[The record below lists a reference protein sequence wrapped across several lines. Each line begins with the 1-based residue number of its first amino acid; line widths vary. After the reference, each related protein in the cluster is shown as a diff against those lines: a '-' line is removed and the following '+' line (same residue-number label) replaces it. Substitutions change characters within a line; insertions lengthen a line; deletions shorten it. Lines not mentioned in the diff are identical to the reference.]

1 MNTLPA
7 VNRACELVE
16 LLGAGEV
23 VDGVIDI
30 LNLVPQPTV
39 LKLEPEQDQRP
50 AGHRRLRNPTWRPS
64 CASWASR

>member
-23 VDGVIDI
+23 VDGMVDVYTGIKEPVRVPFDADQI
-30 LNLVPQPTV
+30 LGAIERVM
-39 LKLEPEQDQRP
+39 
-50 AGHRRLRNPTWRPS
+50 
-64 CASWASR
+64 